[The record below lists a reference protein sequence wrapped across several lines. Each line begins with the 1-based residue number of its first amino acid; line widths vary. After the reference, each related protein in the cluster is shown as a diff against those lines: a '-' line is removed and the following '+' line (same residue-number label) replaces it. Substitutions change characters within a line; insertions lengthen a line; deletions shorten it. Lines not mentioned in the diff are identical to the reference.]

1 MRQRAAMAPLRWLL
15 CVSLLVS
22 LDACARSHAP
32 ASSTAADT
40 PPAPAAVP
48 NSAPVSSAAAN
59 ASNAAS
65 GAVQESSSVAT
76 TASPGQAALERVAA
90 LPAAGEMPQTR
101 WTAGVNYVP
110 VVPAQPT
117 DAPPG
122 KIEVVEAFW
131 FACPHCYAL
140 DSYLESWRKGAKP
153 PYVEF
158 VRVAVVWD
166 EMRRATAR
174 LFYTLQALG
183 KEEALHAAVFS
194 EIHDKG
200 NPLYV
205 PGDDAGTLRLQTAFA
220 VAHGISAQDY
230 QAAYSSFSVN
240 ADMQRSDDFSRR
252 YRIDAV
258 PRIVINGK
266 YITDVGMAGSEAN
279 LISVINDLVASEKH
293 H

>member
-1 MRQRAAMAPLRWLL
+1 MRAHAAIAPLRWLL

-22 LDACARSHAP
+22 LEACARSQAP
-32 ASSTAADT
+32 ASSSTS
-40 PPAPAAVP
+40 PATTPAATVS
-48 NSAPVSSAAAN
+48 SAPSGASTANPGSASGGAIQESSSAAA
-59 ASNAAS
+59 
-65 GAVQESSSVAT
+65 T
-76 TASPGQAALERVAA
+76 TSPGQAALERVAA
-90 LPAAGEMPQTR
+90 LPAAGQMPQTR
-101 WTAGVNYVP
+101 WTAGVNYLP

-117 DAPPG
+117 DAAPG
-122 KIEVVEAFW
+122 KIEVIEAFW

-140 DSYLESWRKGAKP
+140 DSYLESWRKGSKP

-183 KEEALHAAVFS
+183 KEEALHTAVFS

-205 PGDDAGTLRLQTAFA
+205 PGDEAATLRLQTAFA

-230 QAAYSSFSVN
+230 QSTYNSFSVA

-266 YITDVGMAGSEAN
+266 YITDVAMAGSEAN

>member
-1 MRQRAAMAPLRWLL
+1 MRSQVAMAPLRWLL
-15 CVSLLVS
+15 CLALLVS
-22 LDACARSHAP
+22 LDACARTQAP
-32 ASSTAADT
+32 KSTVTPTSS
-40 PPAPAAVP
+40 APAAAAS
-48 NSAPVSSAAAN
+48 SAPSSAST
-59 ASNAAS
+59 ASAS
-65 GAVQESSSVAT
+65 GAAGAAIQESSSTAT

-90 LPAAGEMPQTR
+90 LPAAGQMPQTR

-117 DAPPG
+117 DAAPG

-183 KEEALHAAVFS
+183 KEEALHSAVFS

-205 PGDDAGTLRLQTAFA
+205 PGDEAATLRLQTAFA
-220 VAHGISAQDY
+220 VTHGISAQEY
-230 QAAYSSFSVN
+230 TQAYNSMAVGV
-240 ADMQRSDDFSRR
+240 DMQRSDDFSRR

-266 YITDVGMAGSEAN
+266 YITDVAMAGSEAN

>member
-1 MRQRAAMAPLRWLL
+1 MGQHSAMSPVRWLL
-15 CVSLLVS
+15 CATLLVS
-22 LDACARSHAP
+22 LNACARSQPPASNATAAPSAPTVTASSAP
-32 ASSTAADT
+32 AGTATAASG
-40 PPAPAAVP
+40 AGGAMQE
-48 NSAPVSSAAAN
+48 SSAAA
-59 ASNAAS
+59 AA
-65 GAVQESSSVAT
+65 
-76 TASPGQAALERVAA
+76 ASPGQAALERVAA
-90 LPAAGEMPQTR
+90 LPAAGQMPQTR
-101 WTAGVNYVP
+101 WTAGTNYVP

-117 DAPPG
+117 DAAPG
-122 KIEVVEAFW
+122 KIEVIEAFW

-140 DSYLESWRKGAKP
+140 DSYLESWRKGTKP
-153 PYVEF
+153 AYVEF
-158 VRVAVVWD
+158 VRIPVVWD

-183 KEEALHAAVFS
+183 KEEALHAAVFA

-205 PGDDAGTLRLQTAFA
+205 PGDEAATLKAQTAFA

-230 QAAYSSFSVN
+230 TTAYNSFSVT
-240 ADMQRSDDFSRR
+240 ADMQRSDDFARR

-266 YITDVGMAGSEAN
+266 YITDVAMAGSEAN

>member
-1 MRQRAAMAPLRWLL
+1 MQKPLARLPMRWLL
-15 CVSLLVS
+15 CATVLISLN
-22 LDACARSHAP
+22 ACARSHTSAAESAAPSSQPAAAAPSSSP
-32 ASSTAADT
+32 ASASAASSGSG
-40 PPAPAAVP
+40 AGGAMQE
-48 NSAPVSSAAAN
+48 SSAAA
-59 ASNAAS
+59 
-65 GAVQESSSVAT
+65 

-90 LPAAGEMPQTR
+90 LPAAGQMPQTR
-101 WTAGVNYVP
+101 WSAGTNYIP

-117 DAPPG
+117 DAAPG
-122 KIEVVEAFW
+122 KVEVVEAFW

-140 DSYLESWRKGAKP
+140 DSYLESWRKGPKA

-158 VRVAVVWD
+158 VRIPVVWD

-183 KEEALHAAVFS
+183 KEEALHTAVFS

-205 PGDDAGTLRLQTAFA
+205 PGDDAATLKLQSAFA
-220 VAHGISAQDY
+220 VAHGITAKDFET
-230 QAAYSSFSVN
+230 AYNSFSVT
-240 ADMQRSDDFSRR
+240 ADMQRSDDFARR

-266 YITDVGMAGSEAN
+266 YITDVAMAGSEAN
-279 LISVINDLVASEKH
+279 LISIINDLAASEKH

>member
-1 MRQRAAMAPLRWLL
+1 MRQHAVAAALRSLL
-15 CVSLLVS
+15 CISLLLS
-22 LDACARSHAP
+22 LDACARTQAPAPSAATASNAPLAAASSAP
-32 ASSTAADT
+32 ASAS
-40 PPAPAAVP
+40 
-48 NSAPVSSAAAN
+48 SASPSAGSGGAIQESSAAA
-59 ASNAAS
+59 
-65 GAVQESSSVAT
+65 

-90 LPAAGEMPQTR
+90 LPTAGQMPQTR
-101 WTAGVNYVP
+101 WTAGVNYIP

-117 DAPPG
+117 DAAPG
-122 KIEVVEAFW
+122 KVEVVEAFW

-140 DSYLESWRKGAKP
+140 DSYLESWRKSSKP
-153 PYVEF
+153 AYVEF

-166 EMRRATAR
+166 EMRRATAH

-183 KEEALHAAVFS
+183 KEEALHSAVFS
-194 EIHDKG
+194 EIHEKG

-205 PGDDAGTLRLQTAFA
+205 PGDEAATLRLQTAFA
-220 VAHGISAQDY
+220 VNHGISAQDF
-230 QAAYSSFSVN
+230 QSAYNSFSVS

-279 LISVINDLVASEKH
+279 LISVINDLAASEKH

>member
-1 MRQRAAMAPLRWLL
+1 MRQHAAIAPLRWLL
-15 CVSLLVS
+15 CMGLLVS
-22 LDACARSHAP
+22 LDACARTQAP
-32 ASSTAADT
+32 ASSAPSA
-40 PPAPAAVP
+40 PSAPAAAA
-48 NSAPVSSAAAN
+48 STAPSSPGT
-59 ASNAAS
+59 ASQSAS
-65 GAVQESSSVAT
+65 GAMQESGSAVAT
-76 TASPGQAALERVAA
+76 SSPGQAALERVAA
-90 LPAAGEMPQTR
+90 LPAAGQMPQTR

-117 DAPPG
+117 DAAPG
-122 KIEVVEAFW
+122 KVEVVEAFW

-153 PYVEF
+153 AYVEF
-158 VRVAVVWD
+158 VRVPVVWD

-194 EIHDKG
+194 EIHEKG

-205 PGDDAGTLRLQTAFA
+205 PGDDAATLRLQIAFA
-220 VAHGISAQDY
+220 VSHGISAQDY
-230 QAAYSSFSVN
+230 TQAYNSMAVGV
-240 ADMQRSDDFSRR
+240 DMQRSDDFARR
-252 YRIDAV
+252 YQIQAV

-266 YITDVGMAGSEAN
+266 YVTDVAMAGSEAN
-279 LISVINDLVASEKH
+279 LISVINDLAASEKH

>member
-1 MRQRAAMAPLRWLL
+1 MGPHTAMAPLRGLL
-15 CVSLLVS
+15 YLTLLVS
-22 LDACARSHAP
+22 LDACGRTQPP
-32 ASSTAADT
+32 ASSVT
-40 PPAPAAVP
+40 PINNAPVATSMSAPARA
-48 NSAPVSSAAAN
+48 SAPS
-59 ASNAAS
+59 AS
-65 GAVQESSSVAT
+65 GAAGAAMQESSSAAT

-90 LPAAGEMPQTR
+90 LPAAGQMPQTR

-117 DAPPG
+117 DAAPG

-158 VRVAVVWD
+158 VRVAVTWD

-205 PGDDAGTLRLQTAFA
+205 PGDEAGTLRLQTIFA
-220 VAHGISAQDY
+220 VAHGISAQEY
-230 QAAYSSFSVN
+230 TQAYNSMAVMV
-240 ADMQRSDDFSRR
+240 DMQRSDDFSRR
-252 YRIDAV
+252 YQIDSV